1 VISFDIIREKLNLK
15 LDTNKFYEMLE
26 KLNDYEKKK
35 ILKYRRYEDS
45 LRSLMGKIIV
55 KETLHLDKLNLG
67 YNEWGKPYLIDIN
80 NKHFNISHSNEWVV
94 VAISENPIGIDVQH
108 IDNTDIS
115 IGERFFSKDE
125 SDYLSSL
132 TEDERKDA
140 FFKLWTLK
148 EAFIKSEGKGLSIP
162 LDSFSIDISNEKPNL
177 MNKSD
182 NILYNMSI
190 EKLEDNYFLATCEKI
205 TSV

>member
-1 VISFDIIREKLNLK
+1 MEIIKNKIDKNLDKKKFNELLN
-15 LDTNKFYEMLE
+15 T
-26 KLNDYEKKK
+26 LNDYEKNK
-35 ILKYRRYEDS
+35 ILRYRRYEDS

-55 KETLHLDKLNLG
+55 KEALHLDKLNLG

-125 SDYLSSL
+125 SEYLFSL
-132 TEDERKDA
+132 TEEKRKDC

-177 MNKSD
+177 MNKSE

-190 EKLEDNYFLATCEKI
+190 EKLEDDYFLATCEKI
-205 TSV
+205 ITV